1 MQMLL
6 WSVGDNGTYQIMF
19 HAQVEM
25 TRKPTTRPECIN
37 NWPRRVLGAAK
48 ASRRHAL
55 AEWKKASSALTPHS
69 SEKFPVEFSV
79 ADNSQS
85 DAMFPTYVC
94 TLRTYV
100 PARLTLLPGAAAV

>member
-1 MQMLL
+1 
-6 WSVGDNGTYQIMF
+6 MF

-79 ADNSQS
+79 AANSQS
-85 DAMFPTYVC
+85 DAIFTKN
-94 TLRTYV
+94 
-100 PARLTLLPGAAAV
+100 PAPDRLSSPIPHPGAAAV

>member
-19 HAQVEM
+19 HAHVEM

-55 AEWKKASSALTPHS
+55 AEWKKASSAFTPHS
-69 SEKFPVEFSV
+69 SEKFPVEFCV
-79 ADNSQS
+79 AANSQS
-85 DAMFPTYVC
+85 DAAISP
-94 TLRTYV
+94 
-100 PARLTLLPGAAAV
+100 PN

>member
-1 MQMLL
+1 MRLGNPHANAVV
-6 WSVGDNGTYQIMF
+6 VGDNGTYQIMF

-55 AEWKKASSALTPHS
+55 AEWKKASSAFEPHS

-85 DAMFPTYVC
+85 DAMFPIMYV
-94 TLRTYV
+94 RYV
-100 PARLTLLPGAAAV
+100 LMCLPV